1 MNMTPHDG
9 RCRRCGTPAGREA
22 ESRARAG
29 GEAPRFCGPCGED
42 LGSTG
47 REEYLRL
54 SLLAA

>member
-1 MNMTPHDG
+1 MNMTPRDR
-9 RCRRCGTPAGREA
+9 RCRRCGAATTGKLEA
-22 ESRARAG
+22 PSGPGAEV
-29 GEAPRFCGPCGED
+29 PRFCKPCGDD